1 LDATQQR
8 YSTYDRELLAAYL
21 SIRYFRH
28 MLEGREFVLFTDH
41 KPLTFAF
48 KQKSEKAS
56 PRQLRHLDYIGQFTT
71 NVQHISGKANIVADT
86 LSRIQ
91 EVLIPKP
98 VKYEAVAEAQEN
110 DEELKS
116 LLMTSTDSILHFKKI
131 SIPDSNKQMYC
142 DVSTG
147 VIRPYIPPQFRRQ
160 VFESIHNLSHSGIR
174 ATTKLSSYKIYLAF
188 N

>member
-1 LDATQQR
+1 LGATQQR

-28 MLEGREFVLFTDH
+28 MLEGREFVLFMDH

-91 EVLIPKP
+91 EVLIIKP
-98 VKYEAVAEAQEN
+98 VNYEAVAEAQEN

-116 LLMTSTDSILHFKKI
+116 LLMTSTDSNLHFKKI

-142 DVSTG
+142 GVSTG
-147 VIRPYIPPQFRRQ
+147 VIRPYISTPSVRKYP
-160 VFESIHNLSHSGIR
+160 
-174 ATTKLSSYKIYLAF
+174 
-188 N
+188 